1 MTQSHCESSPGSL
14 DEYSGSWS
22 DFITWTILKI
32 HDWLIDWQRRRQM
45 AANLQTKPNNL
56 GCESPFVI
64 ITQPISWYLF
74 YRPAECRRL
83 SRPIALQEMGVRL

>member
-22 DFITWTILKI
+22 GFITWTILKI
-32 HDWLIDWQRRRQM
+32 HEIDWQRRHQM

-56 GCESPFVI
+56 GCESSFVI

-74 YRPAECRRL
+74 YRRAEYGRL
-83 SRPIALQEMGVRL
+83 SRPIALQEMGARL